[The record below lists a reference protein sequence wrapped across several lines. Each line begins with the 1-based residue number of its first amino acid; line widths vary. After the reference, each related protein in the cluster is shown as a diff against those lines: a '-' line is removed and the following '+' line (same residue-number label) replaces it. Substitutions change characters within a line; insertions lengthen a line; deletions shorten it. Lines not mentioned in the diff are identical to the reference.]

1 MIAIDEKSRDH
12 QSDYNSSLGWHES
25 LYQISCQTIKLLS
38 KLKNRNVNP
47 MVALGE
53 KSEVPQSQQIH
64 YVGTMNTSF
73 VANHQTLTEMFQS
86 GPKWSH

>member
-38 KLKNRNVNP
+38 KLENRNVNP

-64 YVGTMNTSF
+64 YVGTMNTTFRGKPS
-73 VANHQTLTEMFQS
+73 NTY
-86 GPKWSH
+86 